1 MSSLPAVCHKSSPL
15 RRSLLILSTGAVCLR
30 LRTFFCLPNPSQNLI
45 QRQFPPAGVLG
56 ALRVAL
62 TILDDGGASASET
75 TNAKGVDIVAFGC
88 GGSDNGKDTV
98 TFETAL
104 GRTVRSAV
112 SAPDLTWEMAAR
124 VLERPFR

>member
-1 MSSLPAVCHKSSPL
+1 M
-15 RRSLLILSTGAVCLR
+15 
-30 LRTFFCLPNPSQNLI
+30 
-45 QRQFPPAGVLG
+45 LG

-62 TILDDGGASASET
+62 TILDEASVTAATDGPDAS
-75 TNAKGVDIVAFGC
+75 VLGC
-88 GGSDNGKDTV
+88 DSSNGQDMV

-112 SAPDLTWEMAAR
+112 SAPNLTWEMAAR